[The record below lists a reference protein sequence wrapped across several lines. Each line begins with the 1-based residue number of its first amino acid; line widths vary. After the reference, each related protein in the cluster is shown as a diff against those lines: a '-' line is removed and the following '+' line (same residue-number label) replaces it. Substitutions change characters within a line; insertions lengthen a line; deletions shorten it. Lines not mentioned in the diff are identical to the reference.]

1 MTDEIVYLLEQ
12 LQILHSKYEK
22 GDYVNFFSEY
32 QFEIYYWYQFQ
43 RLASLIE
50 EQINEV
56 KPFHILEN

>member
-12 LQILHSKYEK
+12 LQKLHSKYEK
-22 GDYVNFFSEY
+22 GDYVNFFAEY